1 MRPRRKDS
9 VSNFD
14 PVCCATV
21 RTDPTRSVKNVGTLL
36 SPSKRKPTRS
46 RPSVRRCR
54 PLTNG
59 GPKDLVRKLKRLAE
73 MTNGGT
79 KDLVRKLK
87 RLAEMSQISGIT
99 AIIVEGLTGD
109 DSTLFLSLQ
118 YFVTCDNFHFQY
130 L

>member
-1 MRPRRKDS
+1 MRPRRRDS

-21 RTDPTRSVKNVGTLL
+21 YTDPTRSVKNVETLL
-36 SPSKRKPTRS
+36 SPSKRKLTRS

-59 GPKDLVRKLKRLAE
+59 GP
-73 MTNGGT
+73 

-118 YFVTCDNFHFQY
+118 YFVTCDNFHFLQY